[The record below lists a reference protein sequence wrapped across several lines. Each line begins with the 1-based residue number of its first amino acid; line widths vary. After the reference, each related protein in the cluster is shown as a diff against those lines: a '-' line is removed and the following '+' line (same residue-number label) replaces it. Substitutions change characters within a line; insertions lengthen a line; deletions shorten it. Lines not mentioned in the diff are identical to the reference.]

1 MYLVVLLY
9 QYASKSDTEQTASS
23 ATAIMNQMKNETTRV
38 WAKKKSHDN
47 RERRCAC
54 YVECLINETTKVR
67 HARKKRKLVGT
78 KENPNQQ
85 EK

>member
-38 WAKKKSHDN
+38 WAKKKVMIIVNGDAH
-47 RERRCAC
+47 
-54 YVECLINETTKVR
+54 VM
-67 HARKKRKLVGT
+67 
-78 KENPNQQ
+78 
-85 EK
+85 